1 MGRLRRK
8 DEHIVI
14 RLKQKAGL
22 ADFSHIHFVHNC
34 LPERDLDEVTLETTL
49 LGRKL
54 GYLFLSMPSP
64 GHAPVEKDK
73 RRSCRRGQG
82 VRPAHGPGFADGG
95 PG

>member
-54 GYLFLSMPSP
+54 GSPLFINALTGGTPLS
-64 GHAPVEKDK
+64 KK
-73 RRSCRRGQG
+73 IRRSCRRGQG